1 MWVCLEDAMS
11 NSNKRCELYIEGD
24 NKMLA
29 IPYGLIPAENYQ
41 PILLI
46 DFPSV
51 IGFSIYA

>member
-1 MWVCLEDAMS
+1 M
-11 NSNKRCELYIEGD
+11 EGD

-51 IGFSIYA
+51 TRFFVYA

>member
-1 MWVCLEDAMS
+1 MWVCLEDTMS
-11 NSNKRCELYIEGD
+11 NSNRRCELDMEGD

-51 IGFSIYA
+51 TRFFVYA

>member
-1 MWVCLEDAMS
+1 MS
-11 NSNKRCELYIEGD
+11 NSNKRCELDMEGD

-51 IGFSIYA
+51 TRFFVYA